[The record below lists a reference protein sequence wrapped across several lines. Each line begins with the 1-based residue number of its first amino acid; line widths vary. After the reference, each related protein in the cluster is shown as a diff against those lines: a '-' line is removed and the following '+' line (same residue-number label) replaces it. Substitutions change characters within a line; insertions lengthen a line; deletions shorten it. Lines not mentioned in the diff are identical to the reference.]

1 MLLFTQQV
9 LVFIMLMLMVFFS
22 SLIYFSERMSCPTA
36 SDFDSLAAFLAYNEE
51 CERAAFDT
59 SSGLCCAFWCA

>member
-51 CERAAFDT
+51 CERCGSADT
-59 SSGLCCAFWCA
+59 